1 MGRRRAR
8 EAVAPIVGSAPRGA
22 ATAAARFSGAAPG
35 FYNPAMSNPRSRR
48 SDPSPAPR
56 TAAPSAGEV
65 RLIGGRWK
73 RSKLR
78 FTARP
83 GLRPTSDRVRE
94 TLFNWLGQSL
104 DGWSVLD
111 AFAGSGA
118 LGFEAASRGA
128 SRVRMLELDAVL
140 VHELQAT
147 RDRLG
152 ADTVDVLRTD
162 ALAWMGEQKE
172 ASFDLILLDPPF
184 SLDLFAAALAQ
195 AVHLLR
201 PDGWIYLEADRAFGE
216 EALAGMG
223 LRIRRIGCAG
233 MVHFHLLERLAMS
246 VNDYTDPPLSLPT
259 D

>member
-1 MGRRRAR
+1 VRIIALRPVKTSCHAGCHAL
-8 EAVAPIVGSAPRGA
+8 VSA
-22 ATAAARFSGAAPG
+22 
-35 FYNPAMSNPRSRR
+35 FYNREMSNPRSRR
-48 SDPSPAPR
+48 SDPTPAPR
-56 TAAPSAGEV
+56 TLSPSAGEV

-83 GLRPTSDRVRE
+83 GLRPTPDRVRE

-104 DGWSVLD
+104 DGWRVLD

-128 SRVRMLELDAVL
+128 QRVRMLELDPVL

-152 ADTVDVLRTD
+152 ADTVDVERTD
-162 ALAWMGEQKE
+162 AMAWMGEHKD

-184 SLDLFAAALAQ
+184 SLDLFAAALGQ

-201 PDGWIYLEADRAFGE
+201 PDGWIYLEADRILGATQ
-216 EALAGMG
+216 LAEMG
-223 LRIRRIGCAG
+223 LKIHRIGRAG
-233 MVHFHLLERLAMS
+233 MVHFHLLERLATS
-246 VNDYTDPPLSLPT
+246 VNDYTAPASPSN
-259 D
+259 